1 MKEEIRRLIEGI
13 KVFDGLAETE
23 KDSLSDL
30 FRMGSF
36 PKEEV
41 IYREGEPGDS
51 LDIIIEGKVRICKT
65 TAEGDEFC
73 LSTVRKGE
81 LFGIMSFL
89 DGSRHSATI
98 IADDD
103 TRLLVLKKEDFDR
116 YLETNPVICGKVLKG
131 IATHLA
137 TIVRSMNSQYMDLM
151 HLMFRKSK

>member
-1 MKEEIRRLIEGI
+1 MYRLSGDPAWQAEPVEALVALRECKGPDPLFARLW
-13 KVFDGLAETE
+13 VFTIG
-23 KDSLSDL
+23 SLL
-30 FRMGSF
+30 
-36 PKEEV
+36 
-41 IYREGEPGDS
+41 
-51 LDIIIEGKVRICKT
+51 GKVRVERVNKGAKT
-65 TAEGDEFC
+65 TAEGDDFC

-81 LFGIMSFL
+81 MFGIMSFL

-116 YLETNPVICGKVLKG
+116 YLESNAVIYGKVVKG

-137 TIVRSMNSQYMDLM
+137 TIVRSMNAQYMDLM

>member
-1 MKEEIRRLIEGI
+1 MKEEIKLLLDGI
-13 KVFDGLAETE
+13 KVFDGLGEAEKAE
-23 KDSLSDL
+23 ISDL
-30 FRMGSF
+30 FRIGSY

-41 IYREGEPGDS
+41 IYREGELGDS
-51 LDIIIEGKVRICKT
+51 LDIVIAGKVRICKT

-81 LFGIMSFL
+81 IFGIMSFL

-103 TRLLVLKKEDFDR
+103 SRLLILKKEDFDSC
-116 YLETNPVICGKVLKG
+116 LETSPVIYGKLVKG

-137 TIVRSMNSQYMDLM
+137 AIVRSMNSQYMDLM

>member
-1 MKEEIRRLIEGI
+1 MKEEIRSLLDGI
-13 KVFDGLAETE
+13 RVFDGLSGDE
-23 KDSLSDL
+23 KGALSDL
-30 FRMGSF
+30 FRLGSF

-41 IYREGEPGDS
+41 IYREGETGDS

-81 LFGIMSFL
+81 LFGFMSFL

-98 IADDD
+98 IADAD
-103 TRLLVLKKEDFDR
+103 TRLLVLKKEDFDGF
-116 YLETNPVICGKVLKG
+116 LETNPVIYGKVLKG
-131 IATHLA
+131 VATHLA